1 MTERFPAFRCMII
14 AIIFASVPAGAH
26 AQDNANAPKVFSVE
40 GNDGIV
46 VANNANWY
54 FEEFD
59 GRSRPVSGVLWKGGV
74 ITERT
79 SWVYSDEVQQAIK
92 KIVTDDAGSIISEFD
107 TSGNLSV
114 LTKLDDKGKVT
125 SSTKNEYDEENRIV
139 LTVIES
145 DDIITRTEITYEK
158 GEQKTKRVYKNGEP
172 VMTWISTG
180 LNDWTESMY
189 FQGQIILVVEYIDGV
204 KKEQR

>member
-1 MTERFPAFRCMII
+1 MII
-14 AIIFASVPAGAH
+14 AIMLVSMPAVAH
-26 AQDNANAPKVFSVE
+26 AQDDANATKIFSVE
-40 GNDGIV
+40 GDDGIV

-79 SWVYSDEVQQAIK
+79 SWVYSDEVQQAVK

-107 TSGNLSV
+107 ASGNLIE
-114 LTKLDDKGKVT
+114 LTKLDDEGNVA
-125 SSTKNEYDEENRIV
+125 SSTKNEYDDENRIV
-139 LTVIES
+139 LTVFES
-145 DDIITRTEITYEK
+145 DGIINRTEITYEK

-172 VMTWISTG
+172 IMTWISTG

-189 FQGQIILVVEYIDGV
+189 YQGQIILVVEYIDGV